1 MSSFV
6 HTDNKV
12 KDTLIF
18 GEGPTQR
25 LDDTLLTAEAQ
36 YSISFS
42 RSNRKFCLSFHYN
55 GSNSILFVNATKIY
69 QLKPKDSEIKNYR

>member
-25 LDDTLLTAEAQ
+25 LDDTSLTAEAQ

-55 GSNSILFVNATKIY
+55 GSNSLLFVNATKIY
-69 QLKPKDSEIKNYR
+69 QFKPKDPEIKKCR

>member
-55 GSNSILFVNATKIY
+55 GSNSILFVNAMKIY